1 MHKLII
7 LLTALALFCQSCKQN
22 NDIGSKPNIVFIL
35 ADDMGYDSVEKLNP
49 RCNIRTPH
57 IDKLISQGMHFSD
70 AHSGSAVCSPT
81 RYGVLTG
88 RYSWRTTLKRGIVV
102 KFKPSLI
109 KPDRLTVADMLKEQG
124 YATAMIGKWHLGWN
138 WEDKNG
144 NPTSNPKIID
154 FGRPVSG
161 GPVSHGFDSY
171 YGDGTINWP
180 PFVFVENDRLIEK
193 VARRTDFCK
202 NLPGFINDK
211 DADYVGE
218 TWDIEEVLP
227 KITKRTV
234 EYINSRKGKKQPF
247 FLYFPLTSPHSPIVP
262 SKEFK
267 GKSGKGDYVDFVMQ
281 TDDVIGQVMDAL
293 DRNGLSENTLVIFT
307 ADNGTSRIANFEQL
321 REKGV
326 FINETLR
333 GSKADI
339 WDGGHRVPFVARW
352 PKVIK
357 AGTAS
362 NHLTCL
368 TDFMATAAE
377 VSGYKLPDEAAVD
390 SRSLMP
396 VLNGETVEPYEIIN
410 HSIAGNFAIREG
422 KWKLALCYGSGG
434 WTSPKEPEAK
444 EAGLPKLQLY
454 NLEDDRMEKVNLHE
468 QKEVVE
474 RLTKKLE
481 KIVKDGRSTPGKP
494 QPYFIPG
501 EWNQLPFLISH

>member
-7 LLTALALFCQSCKQN
+7 VLAALALFSQGCKQKS
-22 NDIGSKPNIVFIL
+22 DKASKPNIVFIL

-49 RCNIRTPH
+49 KCNIRTPS
-57 IDKLISQGMHFSD
+57 IDKLISQGMYFSD

-88 RYSWRTTLKRGIVV
+88 RYSWRSSLKKGIVG

-109 KPDRLTVADMLKEQG
+109 KPERLTVADMLKQQG

-138 WEDKNG
+138 WKDKNG
-144 NPTSNPKIID
+144 NPTSNPKNID
-154 FGRPVSG
+154 FYSPVDG

-171 YGDGTINWP
+171 YGDGIINWP
-180 PFVFVENDRLIEK
+180 PFVFVENDRLTEK
-193 VARRTDFCK
+193 LVRRTEFTKD
-202 NLPGFINDK
+202 LPGFIIKK
-211 DADYVGE
+211 DEDYVGE
-218 TWDIEEVLP
+218 TWDIVEVLP
-227 KITKRTV
+227 KITRRAV
-234 EYINSRKGKKQPF
+234 EYIDSRKGNEQPF

-267 GKSGKGDYVDFVMQ
+267 GKSRVNDYVDFVMQ
-281 TDDVIGQVMDAL
+281 TDAVVGQVMDAL
-293 DRNGLSENTLVIFT
+293 ERNGFSDNTLVIFT
-307 ADNGTSRIANFEQL
+307 TDNGTSRIAKFDQL

-326 FINETLR
+326 YINETFR
-333 GSKADI
+333 GSKSDI

-352 PKVIK
+352 PKVIE

-362 NHLTCL
+362 EHLTCL

-377 VSGYKLPDEAAVD
+377 VSGYELPDDAAVD

-396 VLNGETVEPYEIIN
+396 VLKGETVEPYEIIN

-434 WTSPKEPEAK
+434 WTSPNESEAK
-444 EAGLPKLQLY
+444 EAGLPELQLY
-454 NLEDDRMEKVNLHE
+454 NLEDDRMERENLYE

-494 QPYFIPG
+494 QPYFIPN
-501 EWNQLPFLISH
+501 EWKQLPFEIE